1 MAAVAVAVGL
11 GVAAAAT
18 APAGEP
24 GDAAAQACKPSN
36 GGTVARTRDASAVVV
51 AQRDRARGPARHC

>member
-36 GGTVARTRDASAVVV
+36 GGAVAKTRDAGVVG
-51 AQRDRARGPARHC
+51 QRDGAPGSARRC